1 MPTITAGTQQ
11 TITVPANSTLYL
23 GGGLGS
29 MIVGYPSNSAR
40 PTQEENYDFE
50 GTTVGPFPTSVNVL
64 VRAQQATSYNVLPIL
79 NPLTQS
85 PVYAD
90 QSGTLYAGA
99 SPVSGAG
106 KTTTALLGDSIMQAY
121 YAVGSG
127 TTLAFLGEHSIIT
140 WAERFSLGALQIGQV
155 LAVAGTRLAAHV
167 TQAASVD
174 SSVTAIVIENG
185 GVNDIVGDDAT
196 VSYCLAQKKALW
208 TALLA
213 KGCRV
218 VSLSVLP
225 VAAAGGGSLAKNQ
238 KIAAFNAAC
247 DQLAP
252 SYGVRRVNLYEVLVD
267 PADTNGYP
275 LANVLWDGLHPSV
288 KGGYLCG
295 YRLWNSISSMYGA
308 YQLASSPMDGYVAS
322 TNNNVWIENSLFT
335 GTSGTKNAQGGTGAT
350 GTVADGWDVS
360 IPTGGSAAVACSLV
374 TDPDGYG
381 QALNLAITAA
391 AANDRIEVR
400 RIAIANGPVTLDS
413 LMSGEIVC
421 RVVSGSNV
429 AAVVPWCLI
438 QVDATNNF
446 VYGGSGANSPSAY
459 LTGNTPAD
467 NRPYLLRTPAIN
479 ANNLARTGSTLNAIR
494 FFVGIYMSG
503 AGSAVVQLSR
513 ARGRKIVTS

>member
-1 MPTITAGTQQ
+1 M
-11 TITVPANSTLYL
+11 
-23 GGGLGS
+23 
-29 MIVGYPSNSAR
+29 
-40 PTQEENYDFE
+40 
-50 GTTVGPFPTSVNVL
+50 
-64 VRAQQATSYNVLPIL
+64 
-79 NPLTQS
+79 
-85 PVYAD
+85 
-90 QSGTLYAGA
+90 
-99 SPVSGAG
+99 
-106 KTTTALLGDSIMQAY
+106 
-121 YAVGSG
+121 
-127 TTLAFLGEHSIIT
+127 IT

-155 LAVAGTRLAAHV
+155 LAVAGTRLASHV
-167 TQAASVD
+167 IQAASVD
-174 SSVTAIVIENG
+174 SSVTAVVIENG

-196 VSYCLAQKKALW
+196 VSYCLTQKKALW

-225 VAAAGGGSLAKNQ
+225 VASAGGGTQAKNQ

-252 SYGVRRVNLYEVLVD
+252 SYGVRRVNLYELLVD
-267 PADTNGYP
+267 PADANGYP

-308 YQLASSPMDGYVAS
+308 YQLAASPMDGYVAS
-322 TNNNVWIENSLFT
+322 TNNNVWVENSLF
-335 GTSGTKNAQGGTGAT
+335 SGTAGTKMAQGGGTVT

-360 IPTGGSAAVACSLV
+360 IPSGSASAVCSLV

-381 QALNLAITAA
+381 QALQIVITGAGA
-391 AANDRIEVR
+391 TDRIELR

-413 LMSGEIVC
+413 LISGEIVC

-429 AAVVPWCLI
+429 AAVIPWCLI
-438 QVDATNNF
+438 QADGVNNF
-446 VYGGSGANSPSAY
+446 IYGGSGSNSPNAY

-467 NRPYLLRTPAIN
+467 NRAYLLRTPAVN
-479 ANNLARTGSTLNAIR
+479 ANNLARTGSTLNAVR
-494 FFVGIYMSG
+494 FFAGIYLSG
-503 AGSAVVQLSR
+503 AGSATIQFSR